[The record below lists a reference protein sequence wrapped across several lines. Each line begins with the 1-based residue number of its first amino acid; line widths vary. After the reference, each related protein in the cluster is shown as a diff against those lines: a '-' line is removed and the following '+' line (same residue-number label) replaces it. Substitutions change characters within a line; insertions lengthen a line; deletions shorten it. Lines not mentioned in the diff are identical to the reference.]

1 MKVLKDWIAA
11 FILTLVSGLHIV
23 NSLYG
28 ELRFGFPFQWLIANG
43 TISPEVPWI
52 FTFLWSWFIAD
63 LAIYALLV
71 MTVMWIYEKLK
82 VVSNRDI
89 YAISFLM
96 SKAILAICCWILI
109 IWMLSLDFGIINPLS
124 IGYDIYLGIRTWLRF
139 LLGFMT
145 AIVTWFLIKHFKRA
159 STPQTHTT

>member
-1 MKVLKDWIAA
+1 MKVLKDWITA
-11 FILTLVSGLHIV
+11 FILTIVSGLYIV

-28 ELRFGFPFQWLIANG
+28 ELHFGFPFQWLIANRS
-43 TISPEVPWI
+43 ILPEAPWI
-52 FTFLWSWFIAD
+52 FTFLWNWFIAD

-124 IGYDIYLGIRTWLRF
+124 IGYDIYLGIWTWLRF

-159 STPQTHTT
+159 STPQTHAT